1 MLVPFLL
8 EQLRGILEKML
19 SNLANAKGILE
30 QTEHFLE
37 HWNDFLEHHS
47 FIRTNKKILEHFH
60 LY

>member
-8 EQLRGILEKML
+8 EQLRGILEKVL
-19 SNLANAKGILE
+19 SKLANAKGILE
-30 QTEHFLE
+30 QTEH
-37 HWNDFLEHHS
+37 FLEHHS